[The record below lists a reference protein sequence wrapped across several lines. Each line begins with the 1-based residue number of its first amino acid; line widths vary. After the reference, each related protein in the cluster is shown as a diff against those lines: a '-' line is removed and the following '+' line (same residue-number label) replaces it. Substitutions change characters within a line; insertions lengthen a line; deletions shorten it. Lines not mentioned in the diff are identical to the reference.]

1 MRPWSCIVL
10 LYSHFFIL
18 YNFQVTD
25 DKNVRWQI
33 IQTTFRK
40 DIKAM
45 THVACVP
52 LRLSTSWERI
62 SINLA
67 KVTHA
72 LFGTKYVETSK
83 IKVSVRRF
91 YRWQHCYMY
100 LLPISALSPSDLR
113 KLSHTK
119 SVFHRQTVLRPRA
132 AR

>member
-1 MRPWSCIVL
+1 MISRVVGIHIL
-10 LYSHFFIL
+10 IL

-33 IQTTFRK
+33 VQTTFRK
-40 DIKAM
+40 DTKAM

-72 LFGTKYVETSK
+72 LFGTKYTETSK
-83 IKVSVRRF
+83 IKVSVLWVAALLREFASLFCPFSFRF
-91 YRWQHCYMY
+91 TPTAAYGGCF
-100 LLPISALSPSDLR
+100 SPTDCTP
-113 KLSHTK
+113 TK
-119 SVFHRQTVLRPRA
+119 SCQVTFKSP
-132 AR
+132 